1 MRSNKNDFDV
11 TEKMFIEA
19 FSSLVND
26 DELKDIVLK
35 CFDKKGADK
44 CQSKK

>member
-11 TEKMFIEA
+11 TEQMFTEA
-19 FSSLVND
+19 FGALFKNN
-26 DELKDIVLK
+26 ELKDIILE
-35 CFDKKGADK
+35 CFGKTEDK

>member
-11 TEKMFIEA
+11 TEKMFTEA
-19 FSSLVND
+19 FGSLVKN

-35 CFDKKGADK
+35 CFDKGADK